1 MAKSNDHTVPD
12 FDNGSIYLYK
22 CRMATRRSQKS
33 HHLETSLQHL
43 PATTAPCDPQ
53 AILALVPAVLAFSLF
68 DHLPDTYLFVKD
80 TQHRF
85 IAVNTALWR
94 LHGCR
99 TANDMIGRNDR
110 DFHPPVL
117 ALQYIAEDQ
126 QILQSRQA
134 LIDRL
139 WLVPGAD
146 GIPLWYHSSKIPL
159 FDTNKVESKRQ
170 VVGLAGVL
178 RPAQHNGTQH
188 ADYAR
193 LAPALNYVTKHYA
206 KPQDVRDLAQRANLS
221 CSQLQRESQRLL
233 HLTPSAYIQKVRV
246 LMARHLLERTSL
258 AVGTIALDTG
268 FYDQSHFT
276 RIFTSQTGLA
286 PLAYR
291 KRFTAAY

>member
-1 MAKSNDHTVPD
+1 M
-12 FDNGSIYLYK
+12 G
-22 CRMATRRSQKS
+22 TRRSQHS
-33 HHLETSLQHL
+33 HNQNASRQVL
-43 PATTAPCDPQ
+43 PAITTPCDPQ
-53 AILALVPAVLAFSLF
+53 AVLALVPAVLAFSLF

-99 TANDMIGRNDR
+99 TADDMIGRDDR

-117 ALQYIAEDQ
+117 AMQYIAEDQ
-126 QILQSRQA
+126 QILQNRLP

-159 FDTNKVESKRQ
+159 FDMNSTKSKRH

-178 RPAQHNGTQH
+178 RPAQHHGVQH

-206 KPQDVRDLAQRANLS
+206 KPQDIRDLAQRANLS
-221 CSQLQRESQRLL
+221 CSQLQREFQRLL
-233 HLTPSAYIQKVRV
+233 HLTPSAYIQNVRI

-276 RIFTSQTGLA
+276 RIFTRQTGLA
-286 PLAYR
+286 PLVYR
-291 KRFTAAY
+291 KKFTTVS